1 MTPLMSL
8 LIPIVVSAVIVFL
21 ASSVIH
27 MATPWHKDDFPM
39 VDAQDRIMD
48 AMRAFNLAPG
58 DYAFPR
64 PKDMKDM
71 GSPEFK
77 AKMEKGPVMVLTVAP
92 GGPPAMNKSLAQWF
106 LYSMVVSLFAG
117 YAAAAAYGPG
127 TSYLKIFQVVGSVAF
142 VGYAL
147 ALWQHVIWWRKSVR
161 LTVKST
167 IDGLLYACLTA
178 GTFGWLWP
186 K

>member
-1 MTPLMSL
+1 
-8 LIPIVVSAVIVFL
+8 
-21 ASSVIH
+21 
-27 MATPWHKDDFPM
+27 
-39 VDAQDRIMD
+39 
-48 AMRAFNLAPG
+48 
-58 DYAFPR
+58 
-64 PKDMKDM
+64 
-71 GSPEFK
+71 
-77 AKMEKGPVMVLTVAP
+77 
-92 GGPPAMNKSLAQWF
+92 
-106 LYSMVVSLFAG
+106 
-117 YAAAAAYGPG
+117 
-127 TSYLKIFQVVGSVAF
+127 VGSVAF